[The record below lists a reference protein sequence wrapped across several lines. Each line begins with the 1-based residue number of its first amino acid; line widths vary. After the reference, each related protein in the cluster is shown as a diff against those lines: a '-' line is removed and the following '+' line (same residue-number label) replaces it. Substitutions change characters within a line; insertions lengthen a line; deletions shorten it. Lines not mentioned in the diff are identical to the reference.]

1 MSSSCRMLSS
11 FFYAIQLIHLILS
24 QSHIST
30 DFITFSII
38 LFLNLFTSVIL
49 DILTRHN
56 WLLGGWVTAAK
67 LGQVCLPHIA
77 WSFVGPGPFYMVSMP
92 GEVTDPTQRGECVTC
107 RGLHI
112 LSLEKGNSLNH
123 SGLCYL

>member
-1 MSSSCRMLSS
+1 M
-11 FFYAIQLIHLILS
+11 
-24 QSHIST
+24 
-30 DFITFSII
+30 I
-38 LFLNLFTSVIL
+38 LFNLFTSIILVIM
-49 DILTRHN
+49 LTRHN
-56 WLLGGWVTAAK
+56 WLLSGWVTAAK
-67 LGQVCLPHIA
+67 LGQVRLPHIA

-107 RGLHI
+107 GGLYI